1 MNNNNNCYILISLIF
16 INLLICV
23 SCNDCWKVSTGII
36 GFIIIFKGFVY
47 IFYYKPTQFI
57 YPSQELTNVYDNNN
71 NILSITI
78 ENTPDFSRLYVK
90 ETVSPLHQP
99 LFVCS
104 ICLDEDTENI
114 KTLLCGHKFHK
125 DCIEE
130 WVNKEETCP
139 LCRIDFNV

>member
-78 ENTPDFSRLYVK
+78 ENTPAIKAFLNSN
-90 ETVSPLHQP
+90 P
-99 LFVCS
+99 S
-104 ICLDEDTENI
+104 IKQNI
-114 KTLLCGHKFHK
+114 LIT
-125 DCIEE
+125 IS
-130 WVNKEETCP
+130 
-139 LCRIDFNV
+139 